1 MPMRPDD
8 DVVLFDGD
16 CSLCARSVR
25 FVVAHEAEPRLRFAR
40 LQSAAGSRLMR
51 EVGIDPGNA
60 TTFVLLSRDHVYTRS
75 DAAIRVAAHLRWPWK
90 FLGVL
95 RWIPRPVRDWAYDRV
110 ARNRYRLFGRTAACF
125 LVTPELKARFIE
137 E

>member
-1 MPMRPDD
+1 MRPDD

-51 EVGIDPGNA
+51 EAGMDPENA
-60 TTFVLLSRDHVYTRS
+60 TTFVVLSRGRVYVKS
-75 DAAIRVAAHLRWPWK
+75 DAAIRLSAHLRWPWK
-90 FLGVL
+90 LLGVL
-95 RWIPRPVRDWAYDRV
+95 GWIPRPLRDWAYDRV
-110 ARNRYRLFGRTAACF
+110 AGNRYRVFGRPTACVLA
-125 LVTPELKARFIE
+125 TPEIGARFIE